1 MRTLGDGFLM
11 PITQTR
17 TAQTRHSVAPMLLA
31 VALTAAMLMLPADGR
46 AQAKPTTT
54 TPPGQTKPTATSG
67 QTSGQQTPPTTTPAP
82 QQTQP
87 APQPQAPAKPAPQGS
102 AKPPQG
108 PGTNTAAAS
117 TAVPSVPTPAD
128 YIIGPDDVLAILFW
142 REKDLSVDGVVVRP
156 DGKITLPLVNDIQA
170 AGLTTDQLRE
180 QVRQAAN
187 RFVTD
192 PSVTIAVKQIN
203 SRKVFVTGS
212 VNRPGPY
219 PLNDALT
226 VLQMLALA
234 GGVTEFAND
243 KEILIMRI
251 ESGQTRSY
259 KFNYR
264 DVRKGK
270 NLQQN
275 IVLRPGDTVVVP

>member
-1 MRTLGDGFLM
+1 M